1 KSETNNSSTPTTIKS
16 STTSDESADETG
28 SQQSPPT
35 ANDYFASLLTTSFFD
50 PSSSKSRGRANTEKQ
65 NKNKEEN
72 KNKKN
77 KEKKTRREKE
87 RKQYSDE
94 GESESQSETGSQSE
108 NSEEKEKTKNLNKK
122 NKQTKSA
129 DQKKDLKKKS
139 KPSNKDDNQTNNKN
153 SVVQQQQQQQ
163 SISAS
168 ERLMKQINAL
178 EQQQLNDE
186 IKPTGL
192 EIFKSQAPDA
202 PLYLA
207 HVFICQTQIDIHV
220 RMQDG
225 LTLTSALT
233 QNKQVYNQ
241 QILQNALQ
249 MVVQALKEENI
260 DHRRTYGAIA
270 ASFVETDGLENSFP
284 FIAALAGS
292 LDVSQPQTQI
302 EGTVDSNCKILE
314 KLFIFAG
321 NAIQAQN
328 ISLEIRANI
337 LKFTLG
343 IAKILAKQNDRIFQG
358 RNLLQLFIQALTT
371 AAQSPDNAI
380 KCEVI
385 EGFSSVLDMQVMK
398 QNDASIQPF
407 LIQISQFILSNMDE
421 SKVQGDGAGE
431 VIREALVFW
440 Q

>member
-1 KSETNNSSTPTTIKS
+1 MVAIGIFNFQLVDCRLAI
-16 STTSDESADETG
+16 
-28 SQQSPPT
+28 
-35 ANDYFASLLTTSFFD
+35 
-50 PSSSKSRGRANTEKQ
+50 SKSKHFSVLDQIGLVCRRQSMSKSKYRKVEQ
-65 NKNKEEN
+65 EQRREQEEEEQR
-72 KNKKN
+72 
-77 KEKKTRREKE
+77 KEKNTRIEQE

-122 NKQTKSA
+122 NKQTKPV

-153 SVVQQQQQQQ
+153 SIAQQQQQQQ

-186 IKPTGL
+186 IKPT
-192 EIFKSQAPDA
+192 
-202 PLYLA
+202 
-207 HVFICQTQIDIHV
+207 IDVHMC
-220 RMQDG
+220 MQVG
-225 LTLTSALT
+225 LTLNSDLN
-233 QNKQVYNQ
+233 QKQQVYNQ

-249 MVVQALKEENI
+249 MVVQTLKEENI
-260 DHRRTYGAIA
+260 DLRRTYGAIA
-270 ASFVETDGLENSFP
+270 TSFIETDGLENSFQL
-284 FIAALAGS
+284 IAALAES

-302 EGTVDSNCKILE
+302 EGTVGCLLKIIENNQLKCGLPTFESQLQEILE

-328 ISLEIRANI
+328 VSLEIRVNI

-385 EGFSSVLDMQVMK
+385 EGFSSILDMQVMK

-421 SKVQGDGAGE
+421 SKVEGDGAGE
-431 VIREALVFW
+431 VIGEALVLW
-440 Q
+440 QV